1 MRLASTYKM
10 PQGTPLPFKTYYSR
24 PELQANELLVHCRND
39 NSYSKHVYGVGKG
52 EGNRGYRGL
61 DDIGR
66 DTPRWRAGPEE
77 KPVLC
82 NACGSRWRLRGNLND
97 YVPKHGIRDASGNIH
112 KLPSKKHA
120 VRITSQQ
127 KLRAGK
133 MPKEGEFSIS
143 SSESS
148 VTSPVNCMLT
158 QGTEDVVGRVVE
170 IYSPVEKVIAGK
182 LSRLID
188 FVLEDTSQRQ
198 VKCTL
203 WDDHVDEL
211 SAYFNSVV
219 ADLLILLIQLCQAKI
234 MDNKFPL
241 LYYSLLFY
249 SHYYWVVISYF
260 LVQMDNYC
268 KRKLIEK
275 GGMMVCGGCKS
286 SWQEGV
292 VRYKVIVRVADD
304 TGDALMLIWDRE
316 CSDLVGVSAS
326 DLSAKYLEGNRGI
339 PPELGCLRGLS
350 MLFKILMKK
359 DQAESYYSAFTVL
372 SICRDEG
379 VLTQHCS
386 NLLGGSE
393 RDGISGDGHCVSR
406 DFFSDDEEDC
416 VAVEEVSQCYGLEKV
431 TGLEDF
437 EEGFGLDG
445 ADVTL
450 KKSLLKDFD
459 RCGSSKK
466 SKGIV
471 VKEEK

>member
-1 MRLASTYKM
+1 
-10 PQGTPLPFKTYYSR
+10 
-24 PELQANELLVHCRND
+24 
-39 NSYSKHVYGVGKG
+39 
-52 EGNRGYRGL
+52 
-61 DDIGR
+61 
-66 DTPRWRAGPEE
+66 
-77 KPVLC
+77 
-82 NACGSRWRLRGNLND
+82 
-97 YVPKHGIRDASGNIH
+97 
-112 KLPSKKHA
+112 
-120 VRITSQQ
+120 
-127 KLRAGK
+127 
-133 MPKEGEFSIS
+133 
-143 SSESS
+143 
-148 VTSPVNCMLT
+148 
-158 QGTEDVVGRVVE
+158 
-170 IYSPVEKVIAGK
+170 
-182 LSRLID
+182 
-188 FVLEDTSQRQ
+188 
-198 VKCTL
+198 
-203 WDDHVDEL
+203 
-211 SAYFNSVV
+211 
-219 ADLLILLIQLCQAKI
+219 
-234 MDNKFPL
+234 
-241 LYYSLLFY
+241 
-249 SHYYWVVISYF
+249 
-260 LVQMDNYC
+260 
-268 KRKLIEK
+268 
-275 GGMMVCGGCKS
+275 MMVCGGCKS

-304 TGDALMLIWDRE
+304 TRDALMLIWDRE
-316 CSDLVGVSAS
+316 CSDLVDVSAS

-350 MLFKILMKK
+350 MLFRILMKK

-393 RDGISGDGHCVSR
+393 RDGISGDGHCVSG

-416 VAVEEVSQCYGLEKV
+416 VAVEEVSQCSGLEKV

>member
-1 MRLASTYKM
+1 MTG
-10 PQGTPLPFKTYYSR
+10 QFI
-24 PELQANELLVHCRND
+24 VD
-39 NSYSKHVYGVGKG
+39 V
-52 EGNRGYRGL
+52 
-61 DDIGR
+61 IG
-66 DTPRWRAGPEE
+66 
-77 KPVLC
+77 
-82 NACGSRWRLRGNLND
+82 S
-97 YVPKHGIRDASGNIH
+97 
-112 KLPSKKHA
+112 
-120 VRITSQQ
+120 
-127 KLRAGK
+127 
-133 MPKEGEFSIS
+133 
-143 SSESS
+143 
-148 VTSPVNCMLT
+148 
-158 QGTEDVVGRVVE
+158 VVE

-203 WDDHVDEL
+203 CDDHVDEL
-211 SAYFNSVV
+211 SPYFNSVV
-219 ADLLILLIQLCQAKI
+219 ANPLILLIQLCWAKI
-234 MDNKFPL
+234 MDNGEVRIYSSFDGTQLFFNHSCKEFRDLRNSYNTKLTPL
-241 LYYSLLFY
+241 QCIQSGSRLWGANMDFSQGSNDLVVTQIEEIYSKKKLGE
-249 SHYYWVVISYF
+249 YWVAGHIVDVES
-260 LVQMDNYC
+260 VVDC
-268 KRKLIEK
+268 
-275 GGMMVCGGCKS
+275 

-304 TGDALMLIWDRE
+304 TGDVPMLIWDRE

-326 DLSAKYLEGNRGI
+326 DLLAKYPEGNRGI

-350 MLFKILMKK
+350 MLFRILMKK

-393 RDGISGDGHCVSR
+393 RDGISGDGHCVSG
-406 DFFSDDEEDC
+406 EDC
-416 VAVEEVSQCYGLEKV
+416 VAVEEVSQCSGLEKV

-437 EEGFGLDG
+437 EEGFGVDG

-450 KKSLLKDFD
+450 KRSLLKDFD

>member
-1 MRLASTYKM
+1 MRLTSTYKM

-24 PELQANELLVHCRND
+24 PELQANELLVHCWND

-52 EGNRGYRGL
+52 EGNKGYRGL

-97 YVPKHGIRDASGNIH
+97 YVPKHGIRDAS
-112 KLPSKKHA
+112 
-120 VRITSQQ
+120 
-127 KLRAGK
+127 
-133 MPKEGEFSIS
+133 
-143 SSESS
+143 
-148 VTSPVNCMLT
+148 
-158 QGTEDVVGRVVE
+158 DVVGRVVE

-211 SAYFNSVV
+211 SAYFNSIV
-219 ADLLILLIQLCQAKI
+219 ADPLILLIQLCQAKI

-260 LVQMDNYC
+260 LVQM
-268 KRKLIEK
+268 
-275 GGMMVCGGCKS
+275 
-286 SWQEGV
+286 QEGV

-350 MLFKILMKK
+350 MLFRILMKK

-393 RDGISGDGHCVSR
+393 RDGISGDGHCVSG

-416 VAVEEVSQCYGLEKV
+416 VAVEEVSQCSGLEKV